1 MDGKPDY
8 QINIEPLQ
16 ISQALYSI
24 ISTVNMP
31 ADPMCESRTDLDSH
45 ANMPVVGSNSR
56 VIRRVGKEVN
66 VSPFTPDY
74 NSITLPVVD
83 AAILYQC
90 PYTGKEYILLIMNA
104 LHVPAMSHNL
114 VPPFI
119 IRDAGVTVRS
129 TPKIQCSDPDE
140 THHALTFD
148 STFRVPLQLHGIFSY
163 FKTSKPTLE
172 QLETIEEVYML
183 TPHQFNPHNTAYALN
198 EESMLNWEC

>member
-1 MDGKPDY
+1 MDEQPDH
-8 QINIEPLQ
+8 QLKSEPLQ

-24 ISTVNMP
+24 ISTANMSI
-31 ADPMCESRTDLDSH
+31 DPMCESRTDLDSH
-45 ANMPVVGSNSR
+45 ANMPVVGSNSKI
-56 VIRRVGKEVN
+56 IRRAGKEVN

-74 NSITLPVVD
+74 NPITLPVVD
-83 AAILYQC
+83 AAVLYQC
-90 PYTGKEYILLIMNA
+90 PYTGKEYVLIIMNA

-114 VPPFI
+114 IPPFI

-148 STFRVPLQLHGIFSY
+148 GTFQVPLQLHGIFSY

-172 QLETIEEVYML
+172 
-183 TPHQFNPHNTAYALN
+183 
-198 EESMLNWEC
+198 